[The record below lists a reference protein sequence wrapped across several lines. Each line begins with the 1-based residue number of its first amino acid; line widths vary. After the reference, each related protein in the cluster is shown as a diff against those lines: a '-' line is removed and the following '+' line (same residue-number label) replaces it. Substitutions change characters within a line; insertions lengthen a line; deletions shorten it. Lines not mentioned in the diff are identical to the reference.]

1 LIEFG
6 LGREG
11 IKLILGKGDVL
22 EVEKRKILFGFYF
35 RFPFFPSF
43 SKSNGHIYLSSLYF
57 LFLHSLVKC
66 MVTLSLMDKF
76 SLLQNKPVESF
87 LVLLIVQG
95 TPKKIIS
102 EN

>member
-22 EVEKRKILFGFYF
+22 DVEKRKFLFGFYF

-43 SKSNGHIYLSSLYF
+43 SKSNGNTYQAFIF
-57 LFLHSLVKC
+57 CFLHSLVKC